1 MKKNLTVPA
10 AAVVLG
16 LVLFGIVFILDEQLP
31 AGGVG
36 LCAGLGGALI
46 GLGGGSLFLPLAM
59 AAMKPEDRREVERAE
74 RDERSIAIRT
84 HAAYDSWYWTLW
96 LLWVPFVIALV
107 LGELVWMVITPVVL
121 VLHCA
126 FYMFHLYRWSGR
138 WNFGGRP
145 PGQYPVHPQ
154 SRGGAV
160 CPPLRS
166 GAAQRHRSRPWPSGH
181 CVRGPG
187 PAGTQ

>member
-1 MKKNLTVPA
+1 MKKNLIVPA

-46 GLGGGSLFLPLAM
+46 GLGGSKLFLSATMHALS
-59 AAMKPEDRREVERAE
+59 PEDRREVERSE

-107 LGELVWMVITPVVL
+107 LGELVWMVITPIVL

-126 FYMFHLYRWSGR
+126 FYMFHLYRWSKK
-138 WNFGGRP
+138 
-145 PGQYPVHPQ
+145 
-154 SRGGAV
+154 
-160 CPPLRS
+160 L
-166 GAAQRHRSRPWPSGH
+166 
-181 CVRGPG
+181 
-187 PAGTQ
+187 

>member
-1 MKKNLTVPA
+1 MKKNLIVPA

-31 AGGVG
+31 AGG
-36 LCAGLGGALI
+36 AGLGGALI

-84 HAAYDSWYWTLW
+84 HAAYDSWYWTLC
-96 LLWVPFVIALV
+96 LLWVPFVVAGVRGDL
-107 LGELVWMVITPVVL
+107 LWMVIAPTVL

-126 FYMFHLYRWSGR
+126 FYMFHMLYRWSKK
-138 WNFGGRP
+138 
-145 PGQYPVHPQ
+145 
-154 SRGGAV
+154 
-160 CPPLRS
+160 L
-166 GAAQRHRSRPWPSGH
+166 
-181 CVRGPG
+181 
-187 PAGTQ
+187 

>member
-1 MKKNLTVPA
+1 MKKNLIVPA

-16 LVLFGIVFILDEQLP
+16 LVLFSIVFILDEQLP

-46 GLGGGSLFLPLAM
+46 GLGGSKLFLSVTMRALS
-59 AAMKPEDRREVERAE
+59 PEDRREVERSE

-126 FYMFHLYRWSGR
+126 FYMFHLYRWSKK
-138 WNFGGRP
+138 
-145 PGQYPVHPQ
+145 
-154 SRGGAV
+154 
-160 CPPLRS
+160 L
-166 GAAQRHRSRPWPSGH
+166 
-181 CVRGPG
+181 
-187 PAGTQ
+187 

>member
-1 MKKNLTVPA
+1 MKKNLIVPA

-46 GLGGGSLFLPLAM
+46 GLGGSKLFLSVTMRALS
-59 AAMKPEDRREVERAE
+59 PEDRREVERSE

-126 FYMFHLYRWSGR
+126 FYMFHLYRWSKK
-138 WNFGGRP
+138 
-145 PGQYPVHPQ
+145 
-154 SRGGAV
+154 
-160 CPPLRS
+160 L
-166 GAAQRHRSRPWPSGH
+166 
-181 CVRGPG
+181 
-187 PAGTQ
+187 

>member
-1 MKKNLTVPA
+1 MKKNLIVPA

-46 GLGGGSLFLPLAM
+46 GLGGSKLFLSVTMRALS
-59 AAMKPEDRREVERAE
+59 PEDRREVERAE

-107 LGELVWMVITPVVL
+107 LGELVWMVITPIVL

-126 FYMFHLYRWSGR
+126 FYMFHLYRWSKK
-138 WNFGGRP
+138 
-145 PGQYPVHPQ
+145 
-154 SRGGAV
+154 
-160 CPPLRS
+160 L
-166 GAAQRHRSRPWPSGH
+166 
-181 CVRGPG
+181 
-187 PAGTQ
+187 

>member
-1 MKKNLTVPA
+1 MKKNLIVPA

-36 LCAGLGGALI
+36 LCSGLGGALI

-96 LLWVPFVIALV
+96 LLWVPFVISLV
-107 LGELVWMVITPVVL
+107 REETLWILLSSAVT
-121 VLHCA
+121 VLHCV
-126 FYMFHLYRWSGR
+126 FYMVNMGR
-138 WNFGGRP
+138 W
-145 PGQYPVHPQ
+145 
-154 SRGGAV
+154 AKK
-160 CPPLRS
+160 L
-166 GAAQRHRSRPWPSGH
+166 
-181 CVRGPG
+181 
-187 PAGTQ
+187 

>member
-1 MKKNLTVPA
+1 MKKNLIVPA

-36 LCAGLGGALI
+36 LCSGLGGALI
-46 GLGGGSLFLPLAM
+46 GLGGSKLFLSVTMRALS
-59 AAMKPEDRREVERAE
+59 PEDRREVERSE
-74 RDERSIAIRT
+74 RDERSLAIRT

-107 LGELVWMVITPVVL
+107 LGELVWMVITPIVL

-126 FYMFHLYRWSGR
+126 FYMFHLYRWTKK
-138 WNFGGRP
+138 
-145 PGQYPVHPQ
+145 
-154 SRGGAV
+154 
-160 CPPLRS
+160 L
-166 GAAQRHRSRPWPSGH
+166 
-181 CVRGPG
+181 
-187 PAGTQ
+187 

>member
-1 MKKNLTVPA
+1 MKKNLIVPA

-16 LVLFGIVFILDEQLP
+16 LVLFGIVFILDKQLP

-46 GLGGGSLFLPLAM
+46 GLGGSKLFLSVTMRALS
-59 AAMKPEDRREVERAE
+59 PEDWREVERSE

-107 LGELVWMVITPVVL
+107 LGELVWMVITPIVL

-126 FYMFHLYRWSGR
+126 FYMFHLYRWSKK
-138 WNFGGRP
+138 
-145 PGQYPVHPQ
+145 
-154 SRGGAV
+154 
-160 CPPLRS
+160 L
-166 GAAQRHRSRPWPSGH
+166 
-181 CVRGPG
+181 
-187 PAGTQ
+187 

>member
-1 MKKNLTVPA
+1 MKKNLIVPA

-46 GLGGGSLFLPLAM
+46 GLGGSKLFLSVTMCALS
-59 AAMKPEDRREVERAE
+59 PEDRREVERSE

-126 FYMFHLYRWSGR
+126 FYMFHLYRWSKK
-138 WNFGGRP
+138 
-145 PGQYPVHPQ
+145 
-154 SRGGAV
+154 
-160 CPPLRS
+160 L
-166 GAAQRHRSRPWPSGH
+166 
-181 CVRGPG
+181 
-187 PAGTQ
+187 

>member
-1 MKKNLTVPA
+1 MKKNLIVPA

-46 GLGGGSLFLPLAM
+46 GLGGSKLFLSVTMRALS
-59 AAMKPEDRREVERAE
+59 PEDRREVERSE

-107 LGELVWMVITPVVL
+107 LGELVWMVITPIVL

-126 FYMFHLYRWSGR
+126 FYMVHLYRWSKK
-138 WNFGGRP
+138 
-145 PGQYPVHPQ
+145 
-154 SRGGAV
+154 
-160 CPPLRS
+160 L
-166 GAAQRHRSRPWPSGH
+166 
-181 CVRGPG
+181 
-187 PAGTQ
+187 

>member
-1 MKKNLTVPA
+1 MKKNLIVPA

-16 LVLFGIVFILDEQLP
+16 LVLFSIVFILDEQLP

-46 GLGGGSLFLPLAM
+46 GLGGSKLFLSVTMRALS
-59 AAMKPEDRREVERAE
+59 PEDRREVERSE

-107 LGELVWMVITPVVL
+107 LGELVWMVITPIVL

-126 FYMFHLYRWSGR
+126 FYMFHLYRWSKK
-138 WNFGGRP
+138 
-145 PGQYPVHPQ
+145 
-154 SRGGAV
+154 
-160 CPPLRS
+160 L
-166 GAAQRHRSRPWPSGH
+166 
-181 CVRGPG
+181 
-187 PAGTQ
+187 

>member
-1 MKKNLTVPA
+1 MKKNLIIPA

-16 LVLFGIVFILDEQLP
+16 LVLFGIVLILDEQLP

-46 GLGGGSLFLPLAM
+46 GLGGSKLFLSVTMRALS
-59 AAMKPEDRREVERAE
+59 PEDRREVERSE

-107 LGELVWMVITPVVL
+107 LGELVWMVITPIVL

-126 FYMFHLYRWSGR
+126 FYMFHLYRWSKK
-138 WNFGGRP
+138 
-145 PGQYPVHPQ
+145 
-154 SRGGAV
+154 
-160 CPPLRS
+160 L
-166 GAAQRHRSRPWPSGH
+166 
-181 CVRGPG
+181 
-187 PAGTQ
+187 

>member
-1 MKKNLTVPA
+1 MKKNLIVPA
-10 AAVVLG
+10 TTVVLG

-46 GLGGGSLFLPLAM
+46 GLGGSKLFLSVTMRALS
-59 AAMKPEDRREVERAE
+59 PEDRREVERSE

-107 LGELVWMVITPVVL
+107 LGELVWMVITPIVL

-126 FYMFHLYRWSGR
+126 FYMFHLYRWSKK
-138 WNFGGRP
+138 
-145 PGQYPVHPQ
+145 
-154 SRGGAV
+154 
-160 CPPLRS
+160 L
-166 GAAQRHRSRPWPSGH
+166 
-181 CVRGPG
+181 
-187 PAGTQ
+187 

>member
-1 MKKNLTVPA
+1 MKKNLIVPA

-36 LCAGLGGALI
+36 LCSGLGGALI
-46 GLGGGSLFLPLAM
+46 GLGGSKLFLSATMRALS
-59 AAMKPEDRREVERAE
+59 PEDRREVERSE

-107 LGELVWMVITPVVL
+107 LGELVWMVITPIVL

-126 FYMFHLYRWSGR
+126 FYMFHLYRWSKK
-138 WNFGGRP
+138 
-145 PGQYPVHPQ
+145 
-154 SRGGAV
+154 
-160 CPPLRS
+160 L
-166 GAAQRHRSRPWPSGH
+166 
-181 CVRGPG
+181 
-187 PAGTQ
+187 

>member
-1 MKKNLTVPA
+1 MKKNLIVPA

-46 GLGGGSLFLPLAM
+46 GLGGSKLFLSVTMRALS
-59 AAMKPEDRREVERAE
+59 PEDRREVERSE

-107 LGELVWMVITPVVL
+107 LGELVLMVITPIVL

-126 FYMFHLYRWSGR
+126 FYMFHLYRWTKK
-138 WNFGGRP
+138 
-145 PGQYPVHPQ
+145 
-154 SRGGAV
+154 
-160 CPPLRS
+160 L
-166 GAAQRHRSRPWPSGH
+166 
-181 CVRGPG
+181 
-187 PAGTQ
+187 

>member
-1 MKKNLTVPA
+1 MKKNLIVPA

-16 LVLFGIVFILDEQLP
+16 LVLFGIVFILDKQLP

-46 GLGGGSLFLPLAM
+46 GLGGSKLLLSVTMRALS
-59 AAMKPEDRREVERAE
+59 PEDRREVERSE

-96 LLWVPFVIALV
+96 LLWIPFVIALV
-107 LGELVWMVITPVVL
+107 LGELVWMVITPIVL

-126 FYMFHLYRWSGR
+126 FYMFHLYRWSKK
-138 WNFGGRP
+138 
-145 PGQYPVHPQ
+145 
-154 SRGGAV
+154 
-160 CPPLRS
+160 L
-166 GAAQRHRSRPWPSGH
+166 
-181 CVRGPG
+181 
-187 PAGTQ
+187 

>member
-1 MKKNLTVPA
+1 MKKNLIVSA

-16 LVLFGIVFILDEQLP
+16 LVLFGVVFILDEQLP

-46 GLGGGSLFLPLAM
+46 GLGGSKLFLSVTMRALS
-59 AAMKPEDRREVERAE
+59 PEDRREVERSE

-107 LGELVWMVITPVVL
+107 LGELVWMVITPIVL

-126 FYMFHLYRWSGR
+126 FYMFHLYRWSKK
-138 WNFGGRP
+138 
-145 PGQYPVHPQ
+145 
-154 SRGGAV
+154 
-160 CPPLRS
+160 L
-166 GAAQRHRSRPWPSGH
+166 
-181 CVRGPG
+181 
-187 PAGTQ
+187 

>member
-1 MKKNLTVPA
+1 MKKNLIVPA

-16 LVLFGIVFILDEQLP
+16 LVLFGVVFILDEQLP

-46 GLGGGSLFLPLAM
+46 GLGGSKLFLSVTMRALS
-59 AAMKPEDRREVERAE
+59 PEDRREVERSE

-107 LGELVWMVITPVVL
+107 LGELVWMVITPIVL

-126 FYMFHLYRWSGR
+126 FYMFHLYRWSKK
-138 WNFGGRP
+138 
-145 PGQYPVHPQ
+145 
-154 SRGGAV
+154 
-160 CPPLRS
+160 L
-166 GAAQRHRSRPWPSGH
+166 
-181 CVRGPG
+181 
-187 PAGTQ
+187 

>member
-1 MKKNLTVPA
+1 MKKNLIVPA

-36 LCAGLGGALI
+36 LCSGLGGALI
-46 GLGGGSLFLPLAM
+46 GLGGSKLFLSVTMCALS
-59 AAMKPEDRREVERAE
+59 PEDRQEVKRSE

-107 LGELVWMVITPVVL
+107 LGELVWMVITPIVL

-126 FYMFHLYRWSGR
+126 FYMFHLYRWSKK
-138 WNFGGRP
+138 
-145 PGQYPVHPQ
+145 
-154 SRGGAV
+154 
-160 CPPLRS
+160 L
-166 GAAQRHRSRPWPSGH
+166 
-181 CVRGPG
+181 
-187 PAGTQ
+187 

>member
-1 MKKNLTVPA
+1 MKKNLIVPA

-36 LCAGLGGALI
+36 LCSGLGGALI
-46 GLGGGSLFLPLAM
+46 GLGGSKLFLSVTMRALS
-59 AAMKPEDRREVERAE
+59 PEDRREVERSE
-74 RDERSIAIRT
+74 RDERNIAIRT

-107 LGELVWMVITPVVL
+107 LGELVWMVITPIVL

-126 FYMFHLYRWSGR
+126 FYMFHLYRWSKK
-138 WNFGGRP
+138 
-145 PGQYPVHPQ
+145 
-154 SRGGAV
+154 
-160 CPPLRS
+160 L
-166 GAAQRHRSRPWPSGH
+166 
-181 CVRGPG
+181 
-187 PAGTQ
+187 

>member
-1 MKKNLTVPA
+1 MKKNLIVPA

-16 LVLFGIVFILDEQLP
+16 LVLFGIVFIMDEQLP

-46 GLGGGSLFLPLAM
+46 GLGGSKLFLSVTMRALS
-59 AAMKPEDRREVERAE
+59 PEDRREVERSE

-107 LGELVWMVITPVVL
+107 LGELVWMVITPIVL

-126 FYMFHLYRWSGR
+126 FYMFHLYRWTKK
-138 WNFGGRP
+138 
-145 PGQYPVHPQ
+145 
-154 SRGGAV
+154 
-160 CPPLRS
+160 L
-166 GAAQRHRSRPWPSGH
+166 
-181 CVRGPG
+181 
-187 PAGTQ
+187 

>member
-1 MKKNLTVPA
+1 MKKNLIVPA

-36 LCAGLGGALI
+36 LCSGLGGALI
-46 GLGGGSLFLPLAM
+46 GLGGSKLFLSVTMRALS
-59 AAMKPEDRREVERAE
+59 PEDRREVERSE

-107 LGELVWMVITPVVL
+107 LGELVWMVITPIVL

-126 FYMFHLYRWSGR
+126 FYMFHMYRWSKK
-138 WNFGGRP
+138 
-145 PGQYPVHPQ
+145 
-154 SRGGAV
+154 
-160 CPPLRS
+160 L
-166 GAAQRHRSRPWPSGH
+166 
-181 CVRGPG
+181 
-187 PAGTQ
+187 

>member
-1 MKKNLTVPA
+1 MKKNLIEPA
-10 AAVVLG
+10 TTVVLG

-46 GLGGGSLFLPLAM
+46 GLGGSKLFLSVTMRALS
-59 AAMKPEDRREVERAE
+59 PEDRREVERSE

-126 FYMFHLYRWSGR
+126 FYMFHLYRWSKK
-138 WNFGGRP
+138 
-145 PGQYPVHPQ
+145 
-154 SRGGAV
+154 
-160 CPPLRS
+160 L
-166 GAAQRHRSRPWPSGH
+166 
-181 CVRGPG
+181 
-187 PAGTQ
+187 

>member
-1 MKKNLTVPA
+1 MKKNLIVPA

-36 LCAGLGGALI
+36 LCSGLGGALI
-46 GLGGGSLFLPLAM
+46 GLGGSKLFLSVTMRALS
-59 AAMKPEDRREVERAE
+59 PEDRREVERSE

-107 LGELVWMVITPVVL
+107 LGELVWMVITPIVL

-126 FYMFHLYRWSGR
+126 FYMFHLYRWTKK
-138 WNFGGRP
+138 
-145 PGQYPVHPQ
+145 
-154 SRGGAV
+154 
-160 CPPLRS
+160 L
-166 GAAQRHRSRPWPSGH
+166 
-181 CVRGPG
+181 
-187 PAGTQ
+187 

>member
-1 MKKNLTVPA
+1 MKKNLIVPA

-46 GLGGGSLFLPLAM
+46 GLGGSKLFLSVTMRALS
-59 AAMKPEDRREVERAE
+59 PEDRREVERSE

-107 LGELVWMVITPVVL
+107 LGELVWMVITPIVL

-126 FYMFHLYRWSGR
+126 FYMFHLYRWSKK
-138 WNFGGRP
+138 
-145 PGQYPVHPQ
+145 
-154 SRGGAV
+154 
-160 CPPLRS
+160 L
-166 GAAQRHRSRPWPSGH
+166 
-181 CVRGPG
+181 
-187 PAGTQ
+187 

>member
-1 MKKNLTVPA
+1 MKKNLIVPA

-46 GLGGGSLFLPLAM
+46 GLGGSKLFLSVTMRALS
-59 AAMKPEDRREVERAE
+59 PEDWREVERSE

-96 LLWVPFVIALV
+96 LLWIPFVIALV
-107 LGELVWMVITPVVL
+107 LGELVWMVITPIVL

-126 FYMFHLYRWSGR
+126 FYMFHLYRWSKK
-138 WNFGGRP
+138 
-145 PGQYPVHPQ
+145 
-154 SRGGAV
+154 
-160 CPPLRS
+160 L
-166 GAAQRHRSRPWPSGH
+166 
-181 CVRGPG
+181 
-187 PAGTQ
+187 

>member
-1 MKKNLTVPA
+1 MKKNLIVPA

-46 GLGGGSLFLPLAM
+46 GLGGSKLFLSATMYALS
-59 AAMKPEDRREVERAE
+59 PEDRREVERSE

-126 FYMFHLYRWSGR
+126 FYMFHLYRWSKK
-138 WNFGGRP
+138 
-145 PGQYPVHPQ
+145 
-154 SRGGAV
+154 
-160 CPPLRS
+160 L
-166 GAAQRHRSRPWPSGH
+166 
-181 CVRGPG
+181 
-187 PAGTQ
+187 

>member
-1 MKKNLTVPA
+1 MKKNLIVPA

-46 GLGGGSLFLPLAM
+46 GLGGSKLFLSVTMRALS
-59 AAMKPEDRREVERAE
+59 PEDRREVERSE

-96 LLWVPFVIALV
+96 LLWIPFVIALV
-107 LGELVWMVITPVVL
+107 LGELVWMVITPIVL

-126 FYMFHLYRWSGR
+126 FYMFHLYRWSKK
-138 WNFGGRP
+138 
-145 PGQYPVHPQ
+145 
-154 SRGGAV
+154 
-160 CPPLRS
+160 L
-166 GAAQRHRSRPWPSGH
+166 
-181 CVRGPG
+181 
-187 PAGTQ
+187 

>member
-1 MKKNLTVPA
+1 MKKNLIVPA

-46 GLGGGSLFLPLAM
+46 GLGGSKLFLSVTMRALS
-59 AAMKPEDRREVERAE
+59 PEDRREVERSE

-107 LGELVWMVITPVVL
+107 LGELVWMVITPIVL

-126 FYMFHLYRWSGR
+126 FYMFHLHRWTKK
-138 WNFGGRP
+138 
-145 PGQYPVHPQ
+145 
-154 SRGGAV
+154 
-160 CPPLRS
+160 L
-166 GAAQRHRSRPWPSGH
+166 
-181 CVRGPG
+181 
-187 PAGTQ
+187 

>member
-1 MKKNLTVPA
+1 MKKNLIVPA

-16 LVLFGIVFILDEQLP
+16 LVLFGIVCILDEQLP

-46 GLGGGSLFLPLAM
+46 GLGGSKLFLSVTMRALS
-59 AAMKPEDRREVERAE
+59 PEDRREVERSE

-107 LGELVWMVITPVVL
+107 LGELVWMVITPIVL

-126 FYMFHLYRWSGR
+126 FYMFHLYRWSKK
-138 WNFGGRP
+138 
-145 PGQYPVHPQ
+145 
-154 SRGGAV
+154 
-160 CPPLRS
+160 L
-166 GAAQRHRSRPWPSGH
+166 
-181 CVRGPG
+181 
-187 PAGTQ
+187 

>member
-1 MKKNLTVPA
+1 MKKNLIVPA
-10 AAVVLG
+10 AAVMVG

-36 LCAGLGGALI
+36 LCSGLGGALI
-46 GLGGGSLFLPLAM
+46 GLGGSKLFLSVTMRALS
-59 AAMKPEDRREVERAE
+59 PEDRREVERSE

-107 LGELVWMVITPVVL
+107 LGELVWMVITPIVL

-126 FYMFHLYRWSGR
+126 FYMFHLYRWSKK
-138 WNFGGRP
+138 
-145 PGQYPVHPQ
+145 
-154 SRGGAV
+154 
-160 CPPLRS
+160 L
-166 GAAQRHRSRPWPSGH
+166 
-181 CVRGPG
+181 
-187 PAGTQ
+187 

>member
-1 MKKNLTVPA
+1 MKKNLIIPA

-16 LVLFGIVFILDEQLP
+16 LVLFSIVFILDEQLP

-46 GLGGGSLFLPLAM
+46 GLGGSKLFLSVTMRALS
-59 AAMKPEDRREVERAE
+59 PEDRREVERSE

-107 LGELVWMVITPVVL
+107 LGELVWMVITPIVL

-126 FYMFHLYRWSGR
+126 FYMFHLYRWSK
-138 WNFGGRP
+138 
-145 PGQYPVHPQ
+145 Q
-154 SRGGAV
+154 
-160 CPPLRS
+160 L
-166 GAAQRHRSRPWPSGH
+166 
-181 CVRGPG
+181 
-187 PAGTQ
+187 

>member
-1 MKKNLTVPA
+1 MKKNLIVPA

-46 GLGGGSLFLPLAM
+46 GLGGSKLFLSVTMRALS
-59 AAMKPEDRREVERAE
+59 PEDRREVERSE

-107 LGELVWMVITPVVL
+107 LGELVWIVITPIVL

-126 FYMFHLYRWSGR
+126 FYMFHLYRWTKK
-138 WNFGGRP
+138 
-145 PGQYPVHPQ
+145 
-154 SRGGAV
+154 
-160 CPPLRS
+160 L
-166 GAAQRHRSRPWPSGH
+166 
-181 CVRGPG
+181 
-187 PAGTQ
+187 